1 MFRTSQ
7 AHSRRAGALT
17 AALAAGALTT
27 LATPPAGA
35 VAGDTAAD
43 GTHAYTAR
51 LVIGD
56 NLRACTGTLVDR
68 NWVLTAAS
76 CFADDP
82 TKPQALTAGAPKWKT
97 TVTVGRTDLTTN
109 GGKTTDV
116 SELVPRA
123 DRDLVMAR
131 LATPVDGIAPLTVS
145 ATAPISGQTLRVP
158 AYGRTKDEWAP
169 LKLHTGAFSLDTVT
183 TTGIGTTGTGGA
195 AICKGDTGAPVI
207 RETGGK
213 PELVAV
219 ASRSWQGGCLGTPAT
234 ETRTGA
240 YNTRV
245 DDIAG
250 WVQQTRATSV
260 GWKTQA
266 LIRSDNN
273 LYSATR
279 LYDGSWTP
287 YEDVQ
292 AAAGN
297 VGGVRAVATAGI
309 NTATHVI
316 ALGGDGHLH
325 YAIRNLD
332 GGWGQKF
339 VDLNATVSD
348 LGNITQVTISPIGGD
363 LHVVVVANGFL
374 FHSIRHAAG
383 QWTSFNVVTDVTGPL
398 NGITSISAA
407 GAAGGELHIAAVSGG
422 KVYHTLR
429 TAAGNWG
436 AWGSVAEAAGATA
449 PVSAVAITRQSTGLN
464 LALVASDGQYH
475 TLRWANGSWQPIA
488 SLGGVI
494 GNITGTSISAA
505 TVDEDA
511 QFAIAT
517 TENKVLLTARHADGT
532 WAAPEALDLTTIPG
546 NHTGTVITS
555 SL

>member
-1 MFRTSQ
+1 MSHKSPSR
-7 AHSRRAGALT
+7 SRRAGVLAAAT
-17 AALAAGALTT
+17 AA
-27 LATPPAGA
+27 ATVATFAPAGA
-35 VAGDTAAD
+35 VSGGVAAD
-43 GTHAYTAR
+43 GSYAFTTHLA
-51 LVIGD
+51 IGD
-56 NLRACTGTLVDR
+56 NLRACTGALVDR

-76 CFADDP
+76 CFADDTAQP
-82 TKPQALTAGAPKWKT
+82 RALAAGAPKWKT
-97 TVTVGRTDLTTN
+97 IATVGRTDLAT
-109 GGKTTDV
+109 GGGRT
-116 SELVPRA
+116 SEIAELVPHA

-131 LATPVDGIAPLTVS
+131 LATPVDGIAPVKV
-145 ATAPISGQTLRVP
+145 AAAAPAVGQTLRVP
-158 AYGRTKDEWAP
+158 GYGRTKDEWVP
-169 LKLHTGAFSLDTVT
+169 FKLHTGAFSVDTVNPA
-183 TTGIGTTGTGGA
+183 GIGTTGTGGA

-207 RETGGK
+207 REVNGK
-213 PELVAV
+213 AELVAV

-250 WVQQTRATSV
+250 WVQQTRAKAM

-266 LIRSDNN
+266 LIRSNN
-273 LYSATR
+273 SLYHATR

-292 AAAGN
+292 ATAGN
-297 VGGVRAVATAGI
+297 IGGVRAVSTAGI
-309 NTATHVI
+309 NADTHVI

-339 VDLNATVSD
+339 VDLNTTVSD
-348 LGNITQVTISPIGGD
+348 LGNITQVTISPVGGD
-363 LHVVVVANGFL
+363 LHVVVVADGIL
-374 FHSIRHAAG
+374 FHSVRNAGG
-383 QWTSFNVVTDVTGPL
+383 QWTSFKVVTDVTGPL
-398 NGITSISAA
+398 TGITSISAA

-429 TAAGNWG
+429 NAGGNWSR
-436 AWGSVAEAAGATA
+436 WGSVADAAGATA
-449 PVSAVAITRQSTGLN
+449 PVTAVAISRQNSDLN
-464 LALVASDGQYH
+464 LALIASDGQYH
-475 TLRWANGSWQPIA
+475 TLRYANGSWQPIA

-505 TVDEDA
+505 PVDTDA

-517 TENKVLLTARHADGT
+517 SDNKVLLTARHADGT
-532 WAAPEALDLTTIPG
+532 WAAPETLDLTSIPG
-546 NHTGTVITS
+546 NHTGTMITS
-555 SL
+555 TL